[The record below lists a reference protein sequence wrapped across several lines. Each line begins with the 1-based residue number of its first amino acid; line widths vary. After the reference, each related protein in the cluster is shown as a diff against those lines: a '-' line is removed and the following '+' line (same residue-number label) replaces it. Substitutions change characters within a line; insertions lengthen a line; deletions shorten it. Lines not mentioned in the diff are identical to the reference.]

1 MKVQI
6 LLESILDQKVDAI
19 VNAGN
24 PRLLHGGGLCGII
37 YDAILKKSKKDY
49 LEFMEEIE
57 RLNQVDGV
65 KCMPGDAVYTK
76 GYGLKAK
83 FIIHTVGAIDGA
95 HTIKDQ
101 HQILFNCYYNCFK
114 LGKRL
119 GVKRM
124 AVPLVSAGL
133 YGCQVS
139 VVYECFKKVVE
150 KCSELNMEVLLCMVE
165 KDKYD
170 EVIKLS
176 Q

>member
-6 LLESILDQKVDAI
+6 LLESILDQEVDAI

-37 YDAILKKSKKDY
+37 YDAILNKSKQDY

-57 RLNQVDGV
+57 RLNQVDAV
-65 KCMPGDAVYTK
+65 RCMPGEAVHTG

-83 FIIHTVGAIDGA
+83 FIIHTVGAIDGV
-95 HTIKDQ
+95 HTIEDQ
-101 HQILFNCYYNCFK
+101 YRILLKCYRNCFK
-114 LGKRL
+114 LGERL

-133 YGCQVS
+133 YGCEVS
-139 VVYECFKKVVE
+139 VVYECFKKAVAE
-150 KCSELNMEVLLCMVE
+150 CSELDMEVLLCMVE
-165 KDKYD
+165 KNKYD
-170 EVIKLS
+170 EVMKLS